1 MPETLSTRRLRW
13 LLRLLLLWAGAVFCK
28 LIWLQVVHHD
38 ELAKLA
44 EQQQQKTVEIEAPRG
59 TIFDRTGQPLAK
71 TLPAESIC
79 INPMKIP
86 DAGVAADL
94 LSRVLDLKRKAL
106 YDRITLAKVRNSGF
120 MWVKRKVSV
129 EEADRVRSLRLDWVE
144 FRPEMRRFYPHGEL
158 ASHVLGS
165 TGIVDPDDV
174 VEHGNGGVEMTFDD
188 ELSGRPGLAR
198 VYNDVRQ
205 NAYDSVVSRV
215 PEPGTN
221 LTLTLDPNLQYD
233 AEKALAAAVA
243 KSNAKTGSVVVL
255 NPYTGD
261 ILAMANYPAY
271 DPNGAPKGVR
281 ETPGARSDLA
291 VTTPF
296 EPGSVFKVITL
307 AAALETTN
315 LTPDTMINCGN
326 GTINLFGRV
335 IHDHNRYSSLS
346 MADVLANSSNI
357 GAINIGLKVG
367 EKNLY
372 DYVRRFGFGRKTG
385 IELPGESAGMLR
397 RLSRWEATSIGSVA
411 MGHEVGA
418 TSIQLALAGAIV
430 ANGGMRVKP
439 RLILA
444 RQTPGGVEER
454 TVPDKPERVI
464 KPETA
469 IKMRQM
475 MEGVVLHGT
484 GKQAILRGY
493 TSGGKTGSAQ
503 IYDFKAKVYTHHY
516 NASFLG
522 FAPVS
527 NPQVVIAV
535 TLIGT
540 SGGAAGYGGPVAAPV
555 FRAVASSALR
565 MFDVPKDLPD
575 TRPRLAKSDK
585 RNENDLAIAGLGSA
599 PEELAAAPAIEIPH
613 SLDIAHNPQRVNSAA
628 VRSGVVSSVT
638 GPPASGA
645 SSASAG
651 EAPPGTSLGTSSDR
665 RPFLSA
671 QKGIGPIVPDL
682 RGLTLR
688 AVLEESAA
696 TGLPIEVQG
705 DGMSRAQD
713 PPPGSI
719 LAPGSRVHVQLTR

>member
-1 MPETLSTRRLRW
+1 MPETQSTRRLRW
-13 LLRLLLLWAGAVFCK
+13 LLWSLLLWAGAIFGK
-28 LIWLQVVHHD
+28 LIFLQVLHHD
-38 ELAKLA
+38 DLVKLA
-44 EQQQQKTVEIEAPRG
+44 QQQQQKMVEIEAARG
-59 TIFDRTGQPLAK
+59 TIFDRTGAPLAK

-79 INPMKIP
+79 VNPMKIP

-94 LSRVLDLKRKAL
+94 LSRVLDLKRKPL
-106 YDRITLAKVRNSGF
+106 YDRIVSAKAHNSGF
-120 MWVKRKVSV
+120 LWVKRKVSA
-129 EEADRVRSLRLDWVE
+129 EDAERVRSLKLDWVE
-144 FRPEMRRFYPHGEL
+144 FRPEMRRFYPHGTL
-158 ASHVLGS
+158 AAHVLGS

-174 VEHGNGGVEMTFDD
+174 IEHGNGGIEMSFDD

-205 NAYDSVVSRV
+205 NAYDSVVSRA

-221 LTLTLDPNLQYD
+221 LTLTLDPNLQYE
-233 AEKALAAAVA
+233 AEKALAVA
-243 KSNAKTGSVVVL
+243 ISKSSAKTGSIVLL
-255 NPYTGD
+255 NPYNGD
-261 ILAMANYPAY
+261 ILALANYPAY
-271 DPNGAPKGVR
+271 DPNGAGPGVK
-281 ETPGARSDLA
+281 EIDGARSNLA
-291 VTTPF
+291 VATPF

-307 AAALETTN
+307 AAALETTS

-326 GTINLFGRV
+326 GTINLFGRI

-357 GAINIGLKVG
+357 GAIQIGLKVG
-367 EKNLY
+367 EQKLY
-372 DYVRRFGFGRKTG
+372 EYVRRFGFGRKTG

-397 RLSRWEATSIGSVA
+397 RLSQWEPSSIGSVA

-418 TSIQLALAGAIV
+418 TSLQLALAGAIV

-439 RLILA
+439 RLVLA
-444 RQTPGGVEER
+444 RQKAGGIEER

-464 KPETA
+464 RPQTA
-469 IKMRQM
+469 ITMRQM

-503 IYDFKAKVYTHHY
+503 IYDFKAKAYTHHY

-527 NPQVVIAV
+527 NPQIVIAV
-535 TLIGT
+535 TLVGT
-540 SGGAAGYGGPVAAPV
+540 SGGGAGYGGAVAAPV
-555 FRAVASSALR
+555 FRAVATSALR
-565 MFDVPKDLPD
+565 MLDVPKDLPD
-575 TRPRLAKSDK
+575 TSPRLAKSAK
-585 RNENDLAIAGLGSA
+585 RDTNDLAIAGLGAA
-599 PEELAAAPAIEIPH
+599 PVELAAAG
-613 SLDIAHNPQRVNSAA
+613 SNPGQARLNFGQDGSSSMPI
-628 VRSGVVSSVT
+628 RSVSSVT
-638 GPPASGA
+638 QPPVKEAAVTSTSDASPGSFIR
-645 SSASAG
+645 SS
-651 EAPPGTSLGTSSDR
+651 PDR

-671 QKGIGPIVPDL
+671 QRGIGPKVPDL

-696 TGLPIEVQG
+696 TGLPIDVQG
-705 DGMSRAQD
+705 DGMARTQD